1 MLLCHLLSQISHLFI
16 YLCAV
21 PEIKQISLIHFKN
34 YKKKQLAFSK
44 RIICIYGQNGSG
56 KTSILDAVH
65 YLCFTKSYFH
75 HADAVC
81 VTKGE
86 QGMRIYGVV
95 KDSKEHEVACILR
108 ENGKKEF
115 TLDGDAYTQ
124 FSKHIGKFPCVFIT
138 PDDTELITEGSEA
151 RRKFLDAMISQTNAH
166 YLEQLIQ
173 YSKCLQQRNALLKQW
188 SAGPE
193 KDFSLL
199 SVYSKKLHELGTFI
213 YETRKKYCEE
223 FIDHVKRIYIFLCDD
238 AEEIT
243 MTYSSQLAS
252 DPLLDLLDRF
262 IDKDIIMQR
271 TNFGT
276 HKDDLLFT
284 LNGMPLKQAASQGQR
299 KSFLFSLKLAQFEL
313 IKKLTGKN
321 PILLLDD
328 IFEKLDEARS
338 RKLIAYLLDEKC
350 QVFITDTHED
360 RLRDAF
366 EGRQELAEF
375 IGLNSM

>member
-1 MLLCHLLSQISHLFI
+1 MSE
-16 YLCAV
+16 V
-21 PEIKQISLIHFKN
+21 KQLSLIHFKN
-34 YKKKQLAFSK
+34 YKKKQLTFSK
-44 RIICIYGQNGSG
+44 RIVCIYGQNGSG
-56 KTSILDAVH
+56 KTSILDAIH
-65 YLCFTKSYFH
+65 FLCFTKSYFH

-95 KDSKEHEVACILR
+95 KDSKEYEVACILR

-115 TLDGDAYTQ
+115 TIEGDAYTQ

-151 RRKFLDAMISQTNAH
+151 RRKFLDAMISQTNAQ

-213 YETRKKYCEE
+213 FETRKNYCEE
-223 FIDHVKRIYIFLCDD
+223 FIEHVKRIYIFLCDD
-238 AEEIT
+238 AEEIN

-252 DPLLDLLDRF
+252 DSLLDLLDRF
-262 IDKDIIMQR
+262 VDKDIFMQR

-313 IKKLTGKN
+313 IKKLTGKH

-338 RKLIAYLLDEKC
+338 GKLIAYLLEKQS
-350 QVFITDTHED
+350 QVFITDTHEE
-360 RLRDAF
+360 RLRNAF
-366 EGRQELAEF
+366 EGKQEVAEF

>member
-1 MLLCHLLSQISHLFI
+1 
-16 YLCAV
+16 V
-21 PEIKQISLIHFKN
+21 PEVKQLSLIHFKN
-34 YKKKQLAFSK
+34 YKKKQWAFSK
-44 RIICIYGQNGSG
+44 RIVCIYGQNGSG
-56 KTSILDAVH
+56 KTSILDAIH
-65 YLCFTKSYFH
+65 FLCFTKSYFH

-86 QGMRIYGVV
+86 QGMRIYGIVQ
-95 KDSKEHEVACILR
+95 DSKEYEVACILR

-115 TLDGDAYTQ
+115 TLEGDAYTQ

-138 PDDTELITEGSEA
+138 PDDTD
-151 RRKFLDAMISQTNAH
+151 LDTMISQTNAQ
-166 YLEQLIQ
+166 YLEHLIQ

-213 YETRKKYCEE
+213 FETRKNYCEE
-223 FIDHVKRIYIFLCDD
+223 FIEHVKRIYIFLCDD
-238 AEEIT
+238 AEEIN

-262 IDKDIIMQR
+262 IDKDIFMQR

-313 IKKLTGKN
+313 IKKLTGKI
-321 PILLLDD
+321 PVLLLDD

-338 RKLIAYLLDEKC
+338 GKLIAYLLEKQS

-360 RLRDAF
+360 RLRNAF
-366 EGRQELAEF
+366 EGSQEVAEF
-375 IGLNSM
+375 IGLTSM